1 MTTSPATLH
10 LTDAQAQQ
18 LTDGLVEPAL
28 AGPLEAHAAGCPDC
42 GALLE
47 SYRILGE
54 ALGDLS
60 VPELPADFTASV
72 LDRIEVAELAQA
84 RERRLAFTVLA
95 GVLAVAGAALALSGA
110 GGLATTVGGWADG
123 LAEATQALRLSR
135 GVAPSLLSALRL
147 PLLVGAA
154 ACTIPLLLALSR
166 LMPTH
171 RTETV

>member
-18 LTDGLVEPAL
+18 LADGLAEPAL
-28 AGPLEAHAAGCPDC
+28 AGALEAHAAGCPGC

-84 RERRLAFTVLA
+84 RERRLAFTVLEIGRA
-95 GVLAVAGAALALSGA
+95 HV
-110 GGLATTVGGWADG
+110 
-123 LAEATQALRLSR
+123 
-135 GVAPSLLSALRL
+135 
-147 PLLVGAA
+147 
-154 ACTIPLLLALSR
+154 
-166 LMPTH
+166 
-171 RTETV
+171 